1 MEYNREDI
9 IWSAGLFEG
18 EGSISISKL
27 PSGRLYPRI
36 KVKMCDKDAIEKFAS
51 TFKLKVLDVVK
62 DKSWKEHYK
71 DAWYTD
77 STGKKAVAILYMLY
91 PWLGNRRKAR
101 ADEVIALWKQNDAL

>member
-1 MEYNREDI
+1 MEYNRENV

-18 EGSISISKL
+18 EGSISIVKL

-62 DKSWKEHYK
+62 DKSWKDHYK

-91 PWLGNRRKAR
+91 PWLCSRRKAR
-101 ADEVIALWKQNDAL
+101 AEEVINLWKQNDTL